1 MNLRLRREK
10 AAIERWRAQRGG
22 YSRQRV
28 AATSVE
34 IRRAASRIRSK
45 ISQLRTM
52 VGHEFPTDIFDG
64 SASSDELRRAS
75 VVLREAVGGAV
86 ALLAEIQAEAG
97 RLDGIAAMR
106 DVELT
111 LEDEQPQGFLR
122 LREPIV

>member
-1 MNLRLRREK
+1 MNLRPGGEK

-22 YSRQRV
+22 CSRQRV

-45 ISQLRTM
+45 ISRLRTV
-52 VGHEFPTDIFDG
+52 VGHEFPTDGFDG
-64 SASSDELRRAS
+64 SAGSNELRRIS
-75 VVLREAVGGAV
+75 VVLREAVGNAV

-106 DVELT
+106 EVELT
-111 LEDEQPQGFLR
+111 LEDGRPQDFLR